1 MGKFKVSLLLVL
13 SRIGSHCSMG
23 LAWLLIVVVVVVVAV
38 VVVVVVAVVVVVVV
52 RSSSRFDRASSKVP
66 IEVWQGEHQLCEANT
81 LDKRIAPSP
90 GVKL

>member
-23 LAWLLIVVVVVVVAV
+23 LAWLLI
-38 VVVVVVAVVVVVVV
+38 VVVVVAVVVVVVV

>member
-23 LAWLLIVVVVVVVAV
+23 LAWLLIVVVVVVVVAV
-38 VVVVVVAVVVVVVV
+38 VVVVVAVVVVVV

>member
-23 LAWLLIVVVVVVVAV
+23 LAWLLIVVVVVAV
-38 VVVVVVAVVVVVVV
+38 VVVAVVVVVV